1 MALSF
6 SRADATILRMWR
18 AALLAFSLGVSQAAA
33 AQEGTIRI
41 VLGFPAGAS
50 SDLLTRLLADHMRT
64 TLGQAVIVE
73 NRTGAGGQIAN
84 EAVKGAAP
92 DGATLL
98 MTPVATMSIYPHSYP
113 RLRYDPFKDFEPL
126 AHLANFQLALG
137 VSAKIPATTLAEY
150 VALVKKDSKV
160 GYYASAAAGSIPHF
174 FGVMF
179 ARAAGIE
186 MTHVPYKGTAQVLQA
201 LAAGEIAAA
210 TTLAADIGSLAR
222 SGMARILATTGARRS
237 PTFPDVPTFK
247 ESGYDIEGTGWY
259 ALYAPARTP
268 PAVLRRL
275 SDAAIDAMRSATIR
289 QRLLS
294 LGVEPT
300 GLGPGEL
307 AAVMKRDYERW
318 GPIIK
323 ASGFKP
329 EN

>member
-1 MALSF
+1 
-6 SRADATILRMWR
+6 MWR
-18 AALLAFSLGVSQAAA
+18 AVLLAWCLGVSQAAA

-50 SDLLTRLLADHMRT
+50 SDLLTRLLADHMRA

-84 EAVKGAAP
+84 EAVKSAAP
-92 DGATLL
+92 DGHTLL
-98 MTPVATMSIYPHSYP
+98 MTPVATMSIYPHSYA
-113 RLRYDPFKDFEPL
+113 RLRYDPFKDFEPI
-126 AHLANFQLALG
+126 AHLADFQLALG
-137 VSAKIPATTLAEY
+137 VSAKVQAGTLAEY
-150 VALVKKDSKV
+150 VALVKKDSKA
-160 GYYASAAAGSIPHF
+160 GYYASAAPGSIPHF

-179 ARAAGIE
+179 ARTAGIE

-210 TTLAADIGSLAR
+210 TTLAADIGALAR
-222 SGMARILATTGARRS
+222 AGKARILATTGATRS
-237 PTFPDVPTFK
+237 PAFPDVPTFR

-259 ALYAPARTP
+259 GLFAPAATP
-268 PAVLRRL
+268 AATVARL
-275 SDAAIDAMRSATIR
+275 SAAAIDAMRAPAVRS
-289 QRLLS
+289 RLEN

-300 GLGPGEL
+300 GLGPREL

-318 GPIIK
+318 GPVIK
-323 ASGFKP
+323 ASGFKA

>member
-1 MALSF
+1 
-6 SRADATILRMWR
+6 MWR
-18 AALLAFSLGVSQAAA
+18 AVLLAFSLGVSQPGA

-50 SDLLTRLLADHMRT
+50 SDLLTRLLADQMRT
-64 TLGQAVIVE
+64 ALGQAVIVE
-73 NRTGAGGQIAN
+73 NRTGAAGQIAN
-84 EAVKGAAP
+84 EAVKNAAP
-92 DGATLL
+92 DGTMLL

-113 RLRYDPFKDFEPL
+113 SLRYDPFKDFEPL

-137 VSAKIPATTLAEY
+137 VSAKIPVTTLAQY
-150 VALVKKDSKV
+150 VALVKKDAKA

-179 ARAAGIE
+179 GRAAGIE
-186 MTHVPYKGTAQVLQA
+186 MVHVPYKGTAQVLQA
-201 LAAGEIAAA
+201 LAAGDIAAA
-210 TTLAADIGSLAR
+210 STLAADIGSLAR
-222 SGMARILATTGARRS
+222 SGKARILATTGAKRS

-259 ALYAPARTP
+259 ALFAPARTP
-268 PAVLRRL
+268 RAVAARL
-275 SDAAIDAMRSATIR
+275 STAAIDAMHAATVR
-289 QRLLS
+289 QRLES

-300 GLGPGEL
+300 GLGAREL
-307 AAVMKRDYERW
+307 AATMQRDYERW

>member
-1 MALSF
+1 MLRSALF
-6 SRADATILRMWR
+6 IL
-18 AALLAFSLGVSQAAA
+18 ALVISQSLA

-50 SDLLTRLLADHMRT
+50 SDLLTRLLADQMRV

-84 EAVKGAAP
+84 EAVKNAPP
-92 DGATLL
+92 DGTMLL
-98 MTPVATMSIYPHSYP
+98 MTPVATMSIYPHSYAS
-113 RLRYDPFKDFEPL
+113 LRYDPFRDFEPL
-126 AHLANFQLALG
+126 AHLASFQLALG
-137 VSAKIPATTLAEY
+137 VSVKVPAATLAEY
-150 VALVKKDSKV
+150 IALVKKDAKT
-160 GYYASAAAGSIPHF
+160 GFYASAAPGSIPHF
-174 FGVMF
+174 FGVML
-179 ARAAGIE
+179 ARAAGIQ

-210 TTLAADIGSLAR
+210 STLAADIGALAR
-222 SGMARILATTGARRS
+222 SGKARILATTGAKRS

-259 ALYAPARTP
+259 ALFAPARTP
-268 PAVLRRL
+268 AATLERL
-275 SDAAIDAMRSATIR
+275 SSAAIDAMHAATLR
-289 QRLLS
+289 QRLES

-300 GLGPGEL
+300 GLGPREL
-307 AAVMKRDYERW
+307 AAIMKRDYERW
-318 GPIIK
+318 GPVIK

>member
-1 MALSF
+1 
-6 SRADATILRMWR
+6 MWR
-18 AALLAFSLGVSQAAA
+18 AVLLAWCLGVSQAAA

-50 SDLLTRLLADHMRT
+50 SDLLTRLLADHMRA

-84 EAVKGAAP
+84 EAVKSAAP
-92 DGATLL
+92 DGHTLL
-98 MTPVATMSIYPHSYP
+98 MTPVATMPIYPHSYA
-113 RLRYDPFKDFEPL
+113 RLRYDPFKDFEPI
-126 AHLANFQLALG
+126 AHLADFQLALG
-137 VSAKIPATTLAEY
+137 VSAKVQAGTLAEY
-150 VALVKKDSKV
+150 VALVKKDSKA
-160 GYYASAAAGSIPHF
+160 GYYASAAPGSIPHF

-179 ARAAGIE
+179 ARTAGIE

-210 TTLAADIGSLAR
+210 TTLAADIGALAR
-222 SGMARILATTGARRS
+222 AGKARILATTGAARS
-237 PTFPDVPTFK
+237 PAFPDVPTFR

-259 ALYAPARTP
+259 GLFAPAATP
-268 PAVLRRL
+268 AATVARL
-275 SDAAIDAMRSATIR
+275 SAAAIDAMRAPAVRS
-289 QRLLS
+289 RLEN

-300 GLGPGEL
+300 GLGPREL

-318 GPIIK
+318 GPVIK
-323 ASGFKP
+323 ASGFKA

>member
-1 MALSF
+1 
-6 SRADATILRMWR
+6 MWR
-18 AALLAFSLGVSQAAA
+18 AVLLAWCLGVSQPAA
-33 AQEGTIRI
+33 AQDGTIRI

-50 SDLLTRLLADHMRT
+50 SDLLTRLLADHMRAA
-64 TLGQAVIVE
+64 LGQAVIVE

-84 EAVKGAAP
+84 EAVKSAAP
-92 DGATLL
+92 DGHTLL
-98 MTPVATMSIYPHSYP
+98 MTPVATMSIYPHSYA

-137 VSAKIPATTLAEY
+137 VSAKVQAGTLAEY
-150 VALVKKDSKV
+150 VALVKKDSKA

-179 ARAAGIE
+179 ARTAGIE

-210 TTLAADIGSLAR
+210 TTLAADIGALAR
-222 SGMARILATTGARRS
+222 AGKARILATTGATRS
-237 PTFPDVPTFK
+237 PAFPDVPTFR

-259 ALYAPARTP
+259 GLFAPAATP
-268 PAVLRRL
+268 AATVARL
-275 SDAAIDAMRSATIR
+275 SAAAIDAMRAPAVRS
-289 QRLLS
+289 RLEN

-300 GLGPGEL
+300 GLGPREL

-318 GPIIK
+318 GPVIK
-323 ASGFKP
+323 ASGFKA

>member
-1 MALSF
+1 
-6 SRADATILRMWR
+6 
-18 AALLAFSLGVSQAAA
+18 
-33 AQEGTIRI
+33 
-41 VLGFPAGAS
+41 
-50 SDLLTRLLADHMRT
+50 
-64 TLGQAVIVE
+64 
-73 NRTGAGGQIAN
+73 
-84 EAVKGAAP
+84 
-92 DGATLL
+92 

-137 VSAKIPATTLAEY
+137 VTAKIPATTVAEY
-150 VALVKKDSKV
+150 VALVKKDAKA
-160 GYYASAAAGSIPHF
+160 GFYASAAAGSIPHF

-179 ARAAGIE
+179 ARAADVE

-210 TTLAADIGSLAR
+210 TTLAADIGALAR
-222 SGMARILATTGARRS
+222 AGKARILATTGAARS
-237 PTFPDVPTFK
+237 PTFPDVPTFR

-259 ALYAPARTP
+259 ALFAPARIP
-268 PAVLRRL
+268 PAVADRL
-275 SDAAIDAMRSATIR
+275 SKAAIDAMRSASVR
-289 QRLLS
+289 QRLES

-300 GLGPGEL
+300 GLGPREL
-307 AAVMKRDYERW
+307 AATMQRDYERW

>member
-1 MALSF
+1 
-6 SRADATILRMWR
+6 MWR
-18 AALLAFSLGVSQAAA
+18 AALLAFSLGLISHPWQPAA

-64 TLGQAVIVE
+64 ALGQPVIVE

-84 EAVKGAAP
+84 EAVKNAAP

-98 MTPVATMSIYPHSYP
+98 MTPVATMSIYPHSY
-113 RLRYDPFKDFEPL
+113 RNLRYDPFKDFEPL

-137 VSAKIPATTLAEY
+137 VTTKIPATTLAEY
-150 VALVKKDSKV
+150 VALVKKDPKA
-160 GYYASAAAGSIPHF
+160 GFYASAAAGSIPHF

-179 ARAAGIE
+179 ARTAGIE

-210 TTLAADIGSLAR
+210 TTLAADIGSLGR
-222 SGMARILATTGARRS
+222 SGKARILATTGAKRS

-247 ESGYDIEGTGWY
+247 ELGYDIEGTGWY
-259 ALYAPARTP
+259 ALFAPARTP
-268 PAVLRRL
+268 PEVLTRL
-275 SDAAIDAMRSATIR
+275 SVAAIDAMRAATVR
-289 QRLLS
+289 QRLES

-300 GLGPGEL
+300 GLGPREL
-307 AAVMKRDYERW
+307 ASIMKRDYEYW

>member
-1 MALSF
+1 
-6 SRADATILRMWR
+6 MWR
-18 AALLAFSLGVSQAAA
+18 AVLLAWCLGVSQAAA

-50 SDLLTRLLADHMRT
+50 SDLLTRLLADHMRA

-84 EAVKGAAP
+84 EAVKSAAP
-92 DGATLL
+92 DGHTLL
-98 MTPVATMSIYPHSYP
+98 MTPVATMSIYPHSYA
-113 RLRYDPFKDFEPL
+113 RLRYDPFKDFEPI
-126 AHLANFQLALG
+126 AHLADFQLALG
-137 VSAKIPATTLAEY
+137 VSAKVQAGTLAEY
-150 VALVKKDSKV
+150 VALVKKDSKA
-160 GYYASAAAGSIPHF
+160 GYYASAAPGSIPHF

-179 ARAAGIE
+179 ARTAGIE

-210 TTLAADIGSLAR
+210 TTLAADIGALAR
-222 SGMARILATTGARRS
+222 AGKARILATTGAARS
-237 PTFPDVPTFK
+237 PAFPDVPTFR

-259 ALYAPARTP
+259 GLFAPAATP
-268 PAVLRRL
+268 AATVARL
-275 SDAAIDAMRSATIR
+275 SAAAIDAMRAPAVRS
-289 QRLLS
+289 RLEN

-300 GLGPGEL
+300 GLGPREL

-318 GPIIK
+318 GPVIK
-323 ASGFKP
+323 ASGFKA